1 LSFCDAL
8 RVVQVAT
15 SLGSVHSKVS
25 HAASTT
31 HRQLDDTAL
40 VAAAISPGQVRLS
53 VGLEDPEELLA
64 DLRQALDAA
73 LDGNADLLV

>member
-1 LSFCDAL
+1 RL
-8 RVVQVAT
+8 VHVAT

-40 VAAAISPGQVRLS
+40 EAAGIGPGQVRLS
-53 VGLEDPEELLA
+53 VGVEDPRELFT
-64 DLRQALDAA
+64 DLRQALETA
-73 LDGNADLLV
+73 

>member
-1 LSFCDAL
+1 MAFCDAL
-8 RVVQVAT
+8 RTVRIAS

-40 VAAAISPGQVRLS
+40 AAAGIVPGQVRLS
-53 VGLEDPEELLA
+53 VGVEDPEELLA
-64 DLRQALDAA
+64 DLRQALEAT
-73 LDGNADLLV
+73 